1 MALERLQEIREFRLA
16 KRQELIKAGT
26 NPYPAEARR
35 THTTAELLN
44 NFDQLQADSQAVIIV
59 GRVLATR
66 RHGAVSFIDVSDA
79 YGKVQVQLGQDS
91 LGESYEQSAL
101 IDTGDFVQV
110 TGKAT
115 TTERGMKTLLAENW
129 HYLAK
134 NIRPLPDKRHGLK
147 DPEKRYRR
155 RALDLLQNEESR
167 WPIIIKSETID
178 WLRLYLK
185 QAGFL
190 EVETPILQP
199 QAGGAAAQPFVTHH
213 KALDTDLYLRIA
225 PELYLKR
232 LLVGGLEKVFEIG
245 RNFRNE
251 GMDREHNP
259 EFTMAEFY
267 WAYAD
272 YEDLMDF
279 TEQMLSKMVK
289 DITSSADLTHGAT
302 KLEFAMPWRRVKYVE
317 LMQENFGLDVLT
329 EKDPGAYEAVFVKRK
344 IDLPA
349 VRTFNKLVDELY
361 KEVVRPTLV
370 QPTIVYDYPVEL
382 APLAKT
388 KAQDPRVAEMM
399 QLVVAGMEL
408 VKAYS
413 ELNDPV
419 EQRQRFLAQ
428 QENRMLGDLEAAE
441 IDEDYL
447 LTMEYGMPPAGG
459 WGMGIDRWA
468 ALLANVPSIR
478 DTIAFPL
485 LRPNVNNE

>member
-1 MALERLQEIREFRLA
+1 MANERLQEIRQVRLA
-16 KRQELIKAGT
+16 KRLALIESGVS
-26 NPYPAEARR
+26 PYPAEARR
-35 THTTAELLN
+35 THTIDQLLDD
-44 NFDQLQADSQAVIIV
+44 FEQLQADEQVVIIV
-59 GRVLATR
+59 GRVLGMR
-66 RHGAVSFIDVSDA
+66 RHGAVSFLDVSDA
-79 YGKVQVQLGQDS
+79 YGKVQVQLS
-91 LGESYEQSAL
+91 VESSGESYERSAQ
-101 IDTGDFVQV
+101 IDTGDFVQI
-110 TGKAT
+110 TGKVIT
-115 TTERGMKTLLAENW
+115 TKRGMKTLLAESW

-155 RALDLLQNEESR
+155 RALDLLQNEASR

-178 WLRLYLK
+178 WLRSHLK

-190 EVETPILQP
+190 EVETPILQA

-213 KALDTDLYLRIA
+213 NALNTDLYLRIA

-289 DITSSADLTHGAT
+289 DITGGDDLAYGAT
-302 KLEFAMPWRRVKYVE
+302 KLEFAMPWRRVKYVD

-329 EKDPGAYEAVFVKRK
+329 EKDPGAYEALFVKRK
-344 IDLPA
+344 IAVPP

-361 KEVVRPTLV
+361 KEVIRPTLV

-382 APLAKT
+382 VPLAKT
-388 KAQDPRVAEMM
+388 KAQDSRVAEMM
-399 QLVVAGMEL
+399 QLVVAGMEV

-419 EQRQRFLAQ
+419 EQRQRFMAQ
-428 QENRMLGDLEAAE
+428 QQNRAHGDLEAAPV
-441 IDEDYL
+441 DEDYL

-485 LRPNVNNE
+485 LRPKEKNE

>member
-1 MALERLQEIREFRLA
+1 MANERLQEIRQARLT
-16 KRQELIKAGT
+16 KRQELIDAGVS
-26 NPYPAEARR
+26 PYPAEARR
-35 THTTAELLN
+35 THTTAELLAS
-44 NFDQLQADSQAVIIV
+44 FEELQTSKQGVIIV
-59 GRVLATR
+59 GRVLAMR

-79 YGKVQVQLGQDS
+79 YGKVQVQLSRENLDNF
-91 LGESYEQSAL
+91 EKTAM
-101 IDTGDFVQV
+101 IDAGDFVQI
-110 TGKAT
+110 TGRAIM
-115 TTERGMKTLLAENW
+115 TERGMQTLLADSW
-129 HYLAK
+129 HWLAK

-147 DPEKRYRR
+147 NPEKRYRR

-167 WPIIIKSETID
+167 RPIIVKSEAID
-178 WLRLYLK
+178 WLRKYLK
-185 QAGFL
+185 GAGFL

-213 KALDTDLYLRIA
+213 NSLNTDLYLRIA

-232 LLVGGLEKVFEIG
+232 LLVGGLERVFEIG

-279 TEQMLSKMVK
+279 TEQMLSELVK
-289 DITSSADLTHGAT
+289 DVTGSFSLPHNSST
-302 KLEFAMPWRRVKYVE
+302 LEFATPWRRVKFFE
-317 LMQENFGLDVLT
+317 IMQEVFGVDVLT
-329 EKDPGAYEAVFVKRK
+329 QKDIGVYEAIFTERK
-344 IDLPA
+344 LELPK

-361 KEVVRPTLV
+361 KEVIRPTLV
-370 QPTIVYDYPVEL
+370 QPTLLYDYPVEL

-388 KAQDPRVAEMM
+388 KAQDPRVAEVM
-399 QLVVAGMEL
+399 QLVVSGMEL

-419 EQRQRFLAQ
+419 EQRERFIRQ
-428 QENRMLGDLEAAE
+428 QENRAQGDLEAAE

-447 LTMEYGMPPAGG
+447 RTMEYGMPPAAG
-459 WGMGIDRWA
+459 WGMGIDRLA
-468 ALLANVPSIR
+468 TLLANAPSIR
-478 DTIAFPL
+478 DTITFPL
-485 LRPNVNNE
+485 LKPKQ

>member
-213 KALDTDLYLRIA
+213 KALNTDLYLRIA

>member
-178 WLRLYLK
+178 WLRSYLK

-213 KALDTDLYLRIA
+213 KALNTDLYLRIA

>member
-1 MALERLQEIREFRLA
+1 MANERLQEIRQARLT
-16 KRQELIKAGT
+16 KRQELIDAGVR
-26 NPYPAEARR
+26 PYPAEARR
-35 THTTAELLN
+35 THTTAELLVS
-44 NFDQLQADSQAVIIV
+44 FEQLQADKQGVLIV
-59 GRVLATR
+59 GRVLAMR

-79 YGKVQVQLGQDS
+79 YGKVQVQLS
-91 LGESYEQSAL
+91 RENLGDNYENTAM
-101 IDTGDFVQV
+101 IDTGDFVQI
-110 TGKAT
+110 TGRAI
-115 TTERGMKTLLAENW
+115 TTERGMQTLLADSW
-129 HYLAK
+129 HWLAK

-155 RALDLLQNEESR
+155 RALDLLQNEGSR
-167 WPIIIKSETID
+167 WPIIVKSEAID
-178 WLRLYLK
+178 WLRKYLK
-185 QAGFL
+185 EAGFL

-213 KALDTDLYLRIA
+213 NSLNTDLYLRIA

-232 LLVGGLEKVFEIG
+232 LLVGGLERVFEIG

-251 GMDREHNP
+251 GVDREHNP

-279 TEQMLSKMVK
+279 TEQMISQLVK
-289 DITSSADLTHGAT
+289 DVTGSFSLPRSNST
-302 KLEFAMPWRRVKYVE
+302 LEFATPWRRVKFFE
-317 LMQENFGLDVLT
+317 IMQEVFGVDVLT
-329 EKDPGAYEAVFVKRK
+329 QKEPGVYEAIFAERK
-344 IDLPA
+344 LELPK

-361 KEVVRPTLV
+361 KEVIRPTLV
-370 QPTIVYDYPVEL
+370 QPTLLYDYPVEL

-388 KAQDPRVAEMM
+388 KAQDSRVAEVM
-399 QLVVAGMEL
+399 QLVVSGMEL

-419 EQRQRFLAQ
+419 EQRDRFISQ
-428 QENRMLGDLEAAE
+428 QENRAQGDLEAAE

-447 LTMEYGMPPAGG
+447 RTMEYGMPPAGG
-459 WGMGIDRWA
+459 WGMGIDRLA
-468 ALLANVPSIR
+468 TLLTNAPSIR

-485 LRPNVNNE
+485 LKPEQ